1 MTLAELMFS
10 AAFVIM
16 MNICTVFALLREGQG
31 LRTAR
36 AIIAF
41 FGRTLI
47 KSFPPSEERQ
57 TATQADRPSRSLAS
71 PLCALCREKIVDMKR
86 RLRAQLSSAPT
97 A

>member
-10 AAFVIM
+10 AAFVMM

-31 LRTAR
+31 LRLAR
-36 AIIAF
+36 AILAF

-47 KSFPPSEERQ
+47 RSFPPSEKGTPPARQ
-57 TATQADRPSRSLAS
+57 DRWSRSLAS
-71 PLCALCREKIVDMKR
+71 PWCALCREKIVDMKR
-86 RLRAQLSSAPT
+86 CLRAQLSSAPT